1 MNKTSRKAAP
11 AYQGK
16 IWAQILIPIILFTL
30 LAIAALVLAVVFTKS
45 NPVETEHLASVST
58 IIIILPWLFLG
69 LVPLALLILLSWLAG
84 KGIRVLPI
92 WLQKSQAF
100 IYNLFVKIYQVD
112 RSVTKP
118 VIAVKSKAAAVDRF
132 LSFLRR

>member
-11 AYQGK
+11 AYQGQ

-30 LAIAALVLAVVFTKS
+30 LAIAALVLAVVFTKN

-69 LVPLALLILLSWLAG
+69 LVPS
-84 KGIRVLPI
+84 RC
-92 WLQKSQAF
+92 
-100 IYNLFVKIYQVD
+100 LF
-112 RSVTKP
+112 S
-118 VIAVKSKAAAVDRF
+118 
-132 LSFLRR
+132 